1 MMPNGTSNFSDR
13 STSSTRESSQGTNL
27 RSLLPAPHPHPVVTH
42 AEYRTAPLV
51 RRGAPTSLACES
63 CRQRKIKCNGARP
76 TCSQCR
82 AKHIDCVYRQI
93 PEGNYRQRLEA
104 LQVSHPAAV
113 VYRAIQSRPEA
124 EAHEIVRRIRAG
136 TDAETMAHQLSTADL
151 LLQVQLEPETRYRYQ
166 FLYSRLM
173 PSYLQTPTNPFIHS
187 LIYEWNENDEA
198 GKVSVP
204 PLSES
209 GQKYKAQYLRPVHAA
224 SIVDPRMDEIVPSKW
239 TTVNA
244 DDDLMRTFIHA
255 YFLYEY
261 DWFTFFHKD
270 YFLDDML
277 AGSSTFCSPLLV
289 NAILAVGCHCQNYL
303 SQPAEFWNPN
313 SLGYK
318 FLAEAKRLWAVEES
332 RERSLT
338 TLQAA
343 LIINTIVNM
352 FDIDKLASAYL
363 VHAIDIAHELG
374 LFEPTTYIMHKK
386 LRHSY
391 DLTAWSL
398 FHWQCT
404 LSFQFRTAPLLRT
417 PPQSPLPDPDLN
429 PDWYGESWLKY
440 PSTSVL
446 VPMQYRYT
454 FKARVEF
461 SLILNAAMLQAS
473 TNESDNQTVRS
484 GAGRIIETVE
494 KLEAWYRALPDP
506 LLPSHIVF
514 PSQLKLHLHYYYAL
528 IQLYEILT
536 SYGNSGSPPLLL
548 DQDELQKSLAKYR
561 AYFETILRI
570 HHLRHSFEYGNMMLA
585 QFLVMLA
592 FLALT
597 KLDFLMARDSS
608 EPEVSSMD
616 VGDTDPRAAK
626 ATLFIAQKGLSDQGR
641 GYYLPKRLLEEV
653 LSRMTPSDS
662 NVLQGF
668 ITIQQEGPEATEER
682 KLRMESHC
690 PPGIIHI
697 ANDPDRQPHDNW
709 IRRLAKLTVGEE
721 SGSSILG
728 VISGCKD
735 G

>member
-1 MMPNGTSNFSDR
+1 MPNETSNFSDP
-13 STSSTRESSQGTNL
+13 STLSTRESSQGTNL
-27 RSLLPAPHPHPVVTH
+27 RPLLPAPHPHLVGTH
-42 AEYRTAPLV
+42 PEYRTAPL
-51 RRGAPTSLACES
+51 
-63 CRQRKIKCNGARP
+63 CNGARP
-76 TCSQCR
+76 TCFQCH
-82 AKHIDCVYRQI
+82 AKHIDCVYRQT
-93 PEGNYRQRLEA
+93 PEGNFRERLEA

-113 VYRAIQSRPEA
+113 VYRAIQTRSEA

-136 TDAETMAHQLSTADL
+136 ADAETIARQLSTADL

-173 PSYLQTPTNPFIHS
+173 PSYLQTPTNPFIRS
-187 LIYEWNENDEA
+187 LIYEWNDKDEA

-204 PLSES
+204 APSES
-209 GQKYKAQYLRPVHAA
+209 EEEYKAQYFRPVHAA

-244 DDDLMRTFIHA
+244 DDDLMRTFIRA

-277 AGSSTFCSPLLV
+277 AGSSTFSSPILV
-289 NAILAVGCHCQNYL
+289 NAILAVGCHCQNYP

-332 RERSLT
+332 CERRLT

-343 LIINTIVNM
+343 LIINTVVNM
-352 FDIDKLASAYL
+352 FGIDKLASAYL
-363 VHAIDIAHELG
+363 VQAIDIAHGLG

-391 DLTAWSL
+391 NLTAWSL

-404 LSFQFRTAPLLRT
+404 LSFQFQTAPLLRT

-440 PSTSVL
+440 PSASVL

-473 TNESDNQTVRS
+473 TNESDNQAVRS
-484 GAGRIIETVE
+484 GAGRIIEAVE
-494 KLEAWYRALPDP
+494 KLEAWYCTLPGP

-514 PSQLKLHLHYYYAL
+514 PSQLKLH
-528 IQLYEILT
+528 
-536 SYGNSGSPPLLL
+536 GSPPLLL

-570 HHLRHSFEYGNMMLA
+570 HYFRHSFEYGNMMLV
-585 QFLVMLA
+585 QFLAMLA

-597 KLDFLMARDSS
+597 KLDSLMARDSS

-641 GYYLPKRLLEEV
+641 GYYVPKRLLEEV
-653 LSRMTPSDS
+653 LTRMMPSDS
-662 NVLQGF
+662 NVLQSI
-668 ITIQQEGPEATEER
+668 ITIQQEEPEVTEER
-682 KLRMESHC
+682 KLRMERHC
-690 PPGIIHI
+690 PPDIIRI

-709 IRRLAKLTVGEE
+709 IRRFAKLTVDEE
-721 SGSSILG
+721 SGSSTLG
-728 VISGCKD
+728 IIPGCKD

>member
-1 MMPNGTSNFSDR
+1 MSNRNSNFSDP
-13 STSSTRESSQGTNL
+13 STSSTRELSQGTNL
-27 RSLLPAPHPHPVVTH
+27 RPLLPAPRPHHLETYTGH
-42 AEYRTAPLV
+42 RTAPLV

-82 AKHIDCVYRQI
+82 AKHID
-93 PEGNYRQRLEA
+93 L
-104 LQVSHPAAV
+104 SHPAAI
-113 VYRAIQSRPEA
+113 VYHAIQTRPEA

-166 FLYSRLM
+166 FLHSALM
-173 PSYLQTPTNPFIHS
+173 PSYLQTPTNPFMHS
-187 LIYEWNENDEA
+187 LIYEWNEKDEA

-209 GQKYKAQYLRPVHAA
+209 EQRYKAQYLRPVHAA

-239 TTVNA
+239 TTVDA
-244 DDDLMRTFIHA
+244 DDDLMRTFIRA

-289 NAILAVGCHCQNYL
+289 NAILAVGCHCQNYP
-303 SQPAEFWNPN
+303 SQPAEFWNPD

-332 RERSLT
+332 GKRSLT
-338 TLQAA
+338 TLQAT
-343 LIINTIVNM
+343 LIINTIVNI

-363 VHAIDIAHELG
+363 AQAIDIAHELG

-391 DLTAWSL
+391 DLTA
-398 FHWQCT
+398 CT
-404 LSFQFRTAPLLRT
+404 LSFQFQTAPLLRT

-429 PDWYGESWLKY
+429 PDCYGESWLKY
-440 PSTSVL
+440 PSTSAL
-446 VPMQYRYT
+446 
-454 FKARVEF
+454 ARVEF
-461 SLILNAAMLQAS
+461 SLVLNAAMLQAS
-473 TNESDNQTVRS
+473 TDESDNQAVRS
-484 GAGRIIETVE
+484 GAGRIIEIAE
-494 KLEAWYRALPDP
+494 KLEAWYRTLPGP
-506 LLPSHIVF
+506 LLPSNIAF
-514 PSQLKLHLHYYYAL
+514 PSQLKLHLQYYYAL

-548 DQDELQKSLAKYR
+548 NQDELQKSLAKYR

-570 HHLRHSFEYGNMMLA
+570 HYLRHSFEYGNMMLV
-585 QFLVMLA
+585 QFLAMLA

-597 KLDFLMARDSS
+597 KLDSLMSRHAF
-608 EPEVSSMD
+608 EPEVPRMD
-616 VGDTDPRAAK
+616 VGDSDLRAAK
-626 ATLFIAQKGLSDQGR
+626 TTLLVAQKGLSDQGR
-641 GYYLPKRLLEEV
+641 GYYLPKRVLEDV
-653 LSRMTPSDS
+653 INRMTPSDS
-662 NVLQGF
+662 NVLQSF
-668 ITIQQEGPEATEER
+668 IAIQQEGPEVTEER
-682 KLRMESHC
+682 KLHMESHC
-690 PPGIIHI
+690 PPDIIHI
-697 ANDPDRQPHDNW
+697 ANDPDRQPRDNW
-709 IRRLAKLTVGEE
+709 IRRLAKLTIGEE
-721 SGSSILG
+721 PGSSILG

>member
-1 MMPNGTSNFSDR
+1 MPNGSSNFSDP

-27 RSLLPAPHPHPVVTH
+27 RPLLPAPHPHPVVTR

-82 AKHIDCVYRQI
+82 AKHVDCVYRQT

-104 LQVSHPAAV
+104 LQVSHPAAI
-113 VYRAIQSRPEA
+113 VYRAIQTRPEA

-136 TDAETMAHQLSTADL
+136 TDAETMAHQLSTTDL

-173 PSYLQTPTNPFIHS
+173 PSYLQTPTNPFIRS

-209 GQKYKAQYLRPVHAA
+209 EQKYKAQYLRPVHAA

-244 DDDLMRTFIHA
+244 NDDLMRTFIHA

-313 SLGYK
+313 SLGSK

-352 FDIDKLASAYL
+352 FGIDELASAYL
-363 VHAIDIAHELG
+363 VQAIDIAHELG

-404 LSFQFRTAPLLRT
+404 LSFQFQTAPLLRT

-429 PDWYGESWLKY
+429 PDWYGEIWLKY
-440 PSTSVL
+440 PSTSML
-446 VPMQYRYT
+446 VPMQYCYT

-461 SLILNAAMLQAS
+461 SLVLNAAMLQAS
-473 TNESDNQTVRS
+473 TNESDNQAVRS
-484 GAGRIIETVE
+484 GAGRIVETVE
-494 KLEAWYRALPDP
+494 KLEAWYRTLPGL
-506 LLPSHIVF
+506 LLPPQIVF
-514 PSQLKLHLHYYYAL
+514 PSQLKLH
-528 IQLYEILT
+528 
-536 SYGNSGSPPLLL
+536 GSPPLLL

-561 AYFETILRI
+561 AYFETILRV
-570 HHLRHSFEYGNMMLA
+570 HYLRHSFEYGNMMLV
-585 QFLVMLA
+585 QFLAMLA

-616 VGDTDPRAAK
+616 VGGTDARAAM

-641 GYYLPKRLLEEV
+641 GYYWPKRVLEEV

-662 NVLQGF
+662 SVLQSF
-668 ITIQQEGPEATEER
+668 ITIQQEGPEATEES
-682 KLRMESHC
+682 KL
-690 PPGIIHI
+690 P
-697 ANDPDRQPHDNW
+697 A
-709 IRRLAKLTVGEE
+709 
-721 SGSSILG
+721 
-728 VISGCKD
+728 
-735 G
+735 

>member
-1 MMPNGTSNFSDR
+1 MPTRTSNLSDP
-13 STSSTRESSQGTNL
+13 SISSTHESNLGTNL
-27 RSLLPAPHPHPVVTH
+27 RPLLPAPHSRAIEAH
-42 AEYRTAPLV
+42 AEHRTAPLV

-63 CRQRKIKCNGARP
+63 CRQRKVRCNGARP
-76 TCSQCR
+76 TCSRCR
-82 AKHIDCVYRQI
+82 AKHIDCVYRHI
-93 PEGNYRQRLEA
+93 PEGTYKERLEA
-104 LQVSHPAAV
+104 LQVSHPAAI
-113 VYRAIQSRPEA
+113 VYRAIQTRPEA

-187 LIYEWNENDEA
+187 LIYEWNEKDEA

-209 GQKYKAQYLRPVHAA
+209 EQKYKAQYLRPVHAA

-239 TTVNA
+239 TSVNA
-244 DDDLMRTFIHA
+244 DDNLMRTLIRA
-255 YFLYEY
+255 YFIYEY

-277 AGSSTFCSPLLV
+277 AGSSNFCSPLLV

-303 SQPAEFWNPN
+303 SEPAEFWNPD

-318 FLAEAKRLWAVEES
+318 FLAEAKRLWAVEGS
-332 RERSLT
+332 HKRSLT

-352 FDIDKLASAYL
+352 FGINKLASAYL
-363 VHAIDIAHELG
+363 AQAIDIAHELG

-391 DLTAWSL
+391 NLTAWSL

-404 LSFQFRTAPLLRT
+404 LSFQFQTVPLLQT
-417 PPQSPLPDPDLN
+417 PPQSPLPDPGVNL
-429 PDWYGESWLKY
+429 DWYSESWLKY
-440 PSTSVL
+440 PSSSVL

-461 SLILNAAMLQAS
+461 SLILNAAMVQAS
-473 TNESDNQTVRS
+473 TNESGDQVVRS
-484 GAGRIIETVE
+484 GAERIIETVQ
-494 KLEAWYRALPDP
+494 KLEAWYHTLPDP
-506 LLPSHIVF
+506 LLPSNIVF
-514 PSQLKLHLHYYYAL
+514 PSQLKLHLHYYYVL

-536 SYGNSGSPPLLL
+536 SYGNSGSSPLLL

-570 HHLRHSFEYGNMMLA
+570 HYLRHSFEYGNMMLTH
-585 QFLVMLA
+585 FLTMLA
-592 FLALT
+592 FLALL
-597 KLDFLMARDSS
+597 KLDTLLSPDPS
-608 EPEVSSMD
+608 EPEVPSMD
-616 VGDTDPRAAK
+616 VGDSDLRAAK
-626 ATLFIAQKGLSDQGR
+626 ATLLIAQKGLSDQGR
-641 GYYLPKRLLEEV
+641 GCYLPKRVLQKV
-653 LSRMTPSDS
+653 LSRLTPSDS
-662 NVLQGF
+662 NVLQSV
-668 ITIQQEGPEATEER
+668 ITIQKEGPEAAEEH
-682 KLRMESHC
+682 KMRMESHC
-690 PPGIIHI
+690 PPDIIHI
-697 ANDPDRQPHDNW
+697 ANDVDRQPHDNW
-709 IRRLAKLTVGEE
+709 IRQLVKLTASEE
-721 SGSSILG
+721 SDSSILG
-728 VISGCKD
+728 GISGCKN

>member
-1 MMPNGTSNFSDR
+1 MPNGTSNFSDP

-27 RSLLPAPHPHPVVTH
+27 RPLLPAPHPHPVVTH

-51 RRGAPTSLACES
+51 RRGASTSLACES
-63 CRQRKIKCNGARP
+63 CRQRKNKCNGARP

-82 AKHIDCVYRQI
+82 AKHIDCVYRQT
-93 PEGNYRQRLEA
+93 PEGNYKQRLEA
-104 LQVSHPAAV
+104 LQVSHPAAI
-113 VYRAIQSRPEA
+113 VYRAIQTRPEA

-151 LLQVQLEPETRYRYQ
+151 LLQ
-166 FLYSRLM
+166 
-173 PSYLQTPTNPFIHS
+173 
-187 LIYEWNENDEA
+187 WNENDEA

-209 GQKYKAQYLRPVHAA
+209 EQKYKAQYLRPVHAA

-244 DDDLMRTFIHA
+244 DDDLMRTFIRA

-289 NAILAVGCHCQNYL
+289 NAILAVG
-303 SQPAEFWNPN
+303 S
-313 SLGYK
+313 
-318 FLAEAKRLWAVEES
+318 KRLWAVEES

-352 FDIDKLASAYL
+352 FGIDKLASAYL
-363 VHAIDIAHELG
+363 VQAIDIAHELG

-446 VPMQYRYT
+446 VPMQCRYT

-494 KLEAWYRALPDP
+494 KLEAWYHTLPDP

-514 PSQLKLHLHYYYAL
+514 PSQLKLHLHYYYVL

-570 HHLRHSFEYGNMMLA
+570 HHLRHSFEYGNMMLV
-585 QFLVMLA
+585 QFLAMLA
-592 FLALT
+592 LLALT

-608 EPEVSSMD
+608 APEVSSMD
-616 VGDTDPRAAK
+616 VGGTDARAAM

-641 GYYLPKRLLEEV
+641 GYYLPKRVLEEV
-653 LSRMTPSDS
+653 LSRMTPRDS
-662 NVLQGF
+662 SVLQSF

>member
-1 MMPNGTSNFSDR
+1 
-13 STSSTRESSQGTNL
+13 
-27 RSLLPAPHPHPVVTH
+27 
-42 AEYRTAPLV
+42 
-51 RRGAPTSLACES
+51 
-63 CRQRKIKCNGARP
+63 
-76 TCSQCR
+76 
-82 AKHIDCVYRQI
+82 
-93 PEGNYRQRLEA
+93 
-104 LQVSHPAAV
+104 
-113 VYRAIQSRPEA
+113 
-124 EAHEIVRRIRAG
+124 
-136 TDAETMAHQLSTADL
+136 MAHQLSTADL

-209 GQKYKAQYLRPVHAA
+209 EQKYKAQYLRPVHAA

-244 DDDLMRTFIHA
+244 DDDLMRTFIRA

-313 SLGYK
+313 SLGYE

-352 FDIDKLASAYL
+352 FGIDKLASVYL
-363 VHAIDIAHELG
+363 VQAIDIAHELG

-404 LSFQFRTAPLLRT
+404 LSFQLQTAPLLRT

-461 SLILNAAMLQAS
+461 SLVLNAAMLQAS
-473 TNESDNQTVRS
+473 TNESDDQAVRS

-494 KLEAWYRALPDP
+494 KLEAWYRTLPGP

-514 PSQLKLHLHYYYAL
+514 PSQLKLHLNYYYAL

-536 SYGNSGSPPLLL
+536 SYGNSGSPSLLL

-561 AYFETILRI
+561 AYFETILRV
-570 HHLRHSFEYGNMMLA
+570 HYLRHSFEYGNMMLA
-585 QFLVMLA
+585 QFLAMLA
-592 FLALT
+592 LLALT
-597 KLDFLMARDSS
+597 KLDVLTARDSS

-641 GYYLPKRLLEEV
+641 GYYLPKRVLEEV

-662 NVLQGF
+662 SVLQSF
-668 ITIQQEGPEATEER
+668 ITIQQEGPEVTKER

-690 PPGIIHI
+690 PPGIIHR

-709 IRRLAKLTVGEE
+709 IRRLAELTVGEE

-735 G
+735 C

>member
-1 MMPNGTSNFSDR
+1 
-13 STSSTRESSQGTNL
+13 
-27 RSLLPAPHPHPVVTH
+27 
-42 AEYRTAPLV
+42 
-51 RRGAPTSLACES
+51 
-63 CRQRKIKCNGARP
+63 
-76 TCSQCR
+76 
-82 AKHIDCVYRQI
+82 
-93 PEGNYRQRLEA
+93 
-104 LQVSHPAAV
+104 
-113 VYRAIQSRPEA
+113 
-124 EAHEIVRRIRAG
+124 
-136 TDAETMAHQLSTADL
+136 
-151 LLQVQLEPETRYRYQ
+151 
-166 FLYSRLM
+166 
-173 PSYLQTPTNPFIHS
+173 
-187 LIYEWNENDEA
+187 
-198 GKVSVP
+198 
-204 PLSES
+204 
-209 GQKYKAQYLRPVHAA
+209 
-224 SIVDPRMDEIVPSKW
+224 
-239 TTVNA
+239 
-244 DDDLMRTFIHA
+244 
-255 YFLYEY
+255 
-261 DWFTFFHKD
+261 
-270 YFLDDML
+270 ML
-277 AGSSTFCSPLLV
+277 AGSGTFCSPLLV

-343 LIINTIVNM
+343 IIINTIVNM
-352 FDIDKLASAYL
+352 FGIDKLSSAYL
-363 VHAIDIAHELG
+363 VQAIDIAHELG

-391 DLTAWSL
+391 NLTAWSL

-404 LSFQFRTAPLLRT
+404 LSLQFQTTPLLRT

-473 TNESDNQTVRS
+473 TNEIDNQAVRS

-494 KLEAWYRALPDP
+494 KLEAWYRTLPDP
-506 LLPSHIVF
+506 LLASHIVF

-536 SYGNSGSPPLLL
+536 SYGNSGSPSLLL

-561 AYFETILRI
+561 AYFETILRV
-570 HHLRHSFEYGNMMLA
+570 HYLRHSFEYGNMILA
-585 QFLVMLA
+585 QFPAMLA
-592 FLALT
+592 LLVLT
-597 KLDFLMARDSS
+597 KVDFLTARDSS
-608 EPEVSSMD
+608 KPEVSSMD
-616 VGDTDPRAAK
+616 VGNTDPRAAK

-641 GYYLPKRLLEEV
+641 GYYLPKRVLEEV

-668 ITIQQEGPEATEER
+668 ITIRQEGPEATEER

>member
-1 MMPNGTSNFSDR
+1 MMPNGTSNFSDP

-27 RSLLPAPHPHPVVTH
+27 RSLRPAPHPHPVVTH

-51 RRGAPTSLACES
+51 RRGASTSLACES

-82 AKHIDCVYRQI
+82 AKHIYCVYRQT
-93 PEGNYRQRLEA
+93 PEGNYKQRLEA
-104 LQVSHPAAV
+104 LQVSHPAAI
-113 VYRAIQSRPEA
+113 VYRAIQTRPEA

-166 FLYSRLM
+166 FLYSALM
-173 PSYLQTPTNPFIHS
+173 PSYLQTPTNPFLHS
-187 LIYEWNENDEA
+187 LIYEWNEKDEA
-198 GKVSVP
+198 GKASVP

-209 GQKYKAQYLRPVHAA
+209 ERKNKAQYLRPIHAA

-239 TTVNA
+239 TSVNA
-244 DDDLMRTFIHA
+244 DDDLMRTLIRA
-255 YFLYEY
+255 YFIYEY

-289 NAILAVGCHCQNYL
+289 NAILAVGCNYL

-332 RERSLT
+332 GERSLT

-352 FDIDKLASAYL
+352 FGIDKLASAYL
-363 VHAIDIAHELG
+363 GQAIDIAHELG
-374 LFEPTTYIMHKK
+374 LFESTTYIMHKK

-404 LSFQFRTAPLLRT
+404 LSFQFQTAPMLRT
-417 PPQSPLPDPDLN
+417 PPQSPLPDPDRD
-429 PDWYGESWLKY
+429 PDWYSEIWLKY

-454 FKARVEF
+454 FKAKVEF
-461 SLILNAAMLQAS
+461 SLVLNTAMLQAYTS
-473 TNESDNQTVRS
+473 ESDNQVVRS
-484 GAGRIIETVE
+484 GTGRIIETVE
-494 KLEAWYRALPDP
+494 KLEAWYRTLPGP
-506 LLPSHIVF
+506 LLPSNIVF
-514 PSQLKLHLHYYYAL
+514 PSQLKLH
-528 IQLYEILT
+528 
-536 SYGNSGSPPLLL
+536 GSPPLLL

-570 HHLRHSFEYGNMMLA
+570 HYLRHSFEYGNMMLTR
-585 QFLVMLA
+585 FLAMLA

-608 EPEVSSMD
+608 ELEVSSMD

-626 ATLFIAQKGLSDQGR
+626 TTLLIAQKGLSDQGR
-641 GYYLPKRLLEEV
+641 GYYLPKRVLQDV
-653 LSRMTPSDS
+653 LSRMTPSDA
-662 NVLQGF
+662 NVLQSF
-668 ITIQQEGPEATEER
+668 ITIQQEGPEVIEER
-682 KLRMESHC
+682 KIHMESHC
-690 PPGIIHI
+690 PPDIIHI
-697 ANDPDRQPHDNW
+697 ANDPDRQQHDNW
-709 IRRLAKLTVGEE
+709 IRRFTKLTVREE

-728 VISGCKD
+728 MISGSKD